1 MTRVPVP
8 EPIGSVD
15 PAEDT
20 VVSRIMPNMES
31 TNNVTETPCNPPT
44 HAAVVGSAGPS
55 VPISV
60 AVGASKLLGMTT
72 LPVTFAAQG

>member
-8 EPIGSVD
+8 EAKGSVN
-15 PAEDT
+15 PADDIA
-20 VVSRIMPNMES
+20 VNRIIPNMES

-44 HAAVVGSAGPS
+44 QAAVVGSAGPS

-60 AVGASKLLGMTT
+60 AVGASFIERTT
-72 LPVTFAAQG
+72 LPVTLAAQG

>member
-8 EPIGSVD
+8 EPMGSVD
-15 PAEDT
+15 PAGDT

-44 HAAVVGSAGPS
+44 QAAVAGSAGPS
-55 VPISV
+55 VPTSV
-60 AVGASKLLGMTT
+60 AVGAPFIERTT